1 MREAGR
7 SGRVTRRSGRTTR
20 SIDCARWP
28 SILTTHVILI
38 HDCCC
43 QEVHV
48 TSSHIWQQ
56 QSRANLACH
65 VSHPE
70 REGVRGPARGGPARA
85 PPDKRGMLHAQLTS
99 SHRISASL
107 SALSSYYA
115 HAHAHAQ
122 HARRVT
128 RVTPAGA
135 QSADAHLHPKPPD
148 MVSSPHC
155 ECVRA
160 RAAVCHLI
168 WSQVRVR
175 VPHVCSCHHL
185 EHLEHLEHSE
195 CGMQPLWCRGT
206 PLHVQSRSWCR
217 AHARSPAAS
226 ARTALTVHVG
236 DVSAHARTRL

>member
-1 MREAGR
+1 MIAAAKRCTLLLPTFG
-7 SGRVTRRSGRTTR
+7 SSN
-20 SIDCARWP
+20 
-28 SILTTHVILI
+28 
-38 HDCCC
+38 
-43 QEVHV
+43 QERISPA
-48 TSSHIWQQ
+48 TSHIQRGRG
-56 QSRANLACH
+56 SEAL
-65 VSHPE
+65 
-70 REGVRGPARGGPARA
+70 REGGLLELL
-85 PPDKRGMLHAQLTS
+85 PDKRGMLHAQLTS

-107 SALSSYYA
+107 SALSSYY
-115 HAHAHAQ
+115 AHAHAQ

-160 RAAVCHLI
+160 RAAVCHII

-175 VPHVCSCHHL
+175 VPHVCSCHL

-226 ARTALTVHVG
+226 ERTKPSTSHHIHVG